1 MLGHGA
7 VALQR
12 CASKLRACAESA
24 RQVLRPRGHAIRA
37 EQLNCGRAAHTGRA
51 TDAQCTSV
59 SSSDAAGLPAAT
71 QRRRKWSAAS
81 WPTGG
86 RARTAGAATAS
97 VLCLPLSYR
106 LGSSD
111 TDALATCI
119 AAMGKRH
126 FTACCTKRSVAAVPD
141 RNCLCDIAHCTSLF
155 SGARALCTAALP
167 ERGSGGA
174 GNRRVEHN
182 RGSYRTHELCA
193 LPQPVFGAEL
203 RCLSAIS
210 MRECSL
216 AVQRSAC
223 CVHSCHQIRRCGG
236 AGNCRVKH
244 NRGVCRTRDA
254 CAVLRLAFVR
264 SYGFYARFQCADAA

>member
-119 AAMGKRH
+119 AAMGKMH
-126 FTACCTKRSVAAVPD
+126 FTVCCQAKRGCSAGQK
-141 RNCLCDIAHCTSLF
+141 LC
-155 SGARALCTAALP
+155 
-167 ERGSGGA
+167 
-174 GNRRVEHN
+174 V
-182 RGSYRTHELCA
+182 
-193 LPQPVFGAEL
+193 
-203 RCLSAIS
+203 
-210 MRECSL
+210 
-216 AVQRSAC
+216 
-223 CVHSCHQIRRCGG
+223 
-236 AGNCRVKH
+236 
-244 NRGVCRTRDA
+244 
-254 CAVLRLAFVR
+254 
-264 SYGFYARFQCADAA
+264 